1 MDFIKKN
8 LKTILCVIAL
18 ISLFLPI
25 ATFTI
30 ESYGYSEAISL
41 NGIDISTERFIG
53 FLLILC
59 PVLLILSNYISKIKP
74 YENIISIIAPILCIV
89 VLIYIYAQ
97 SSAVFEKTCVAS
109 MDAVGD
115 IFEYT
120 DDYFDDDYF
129 DDDYL
134 DFADNTSMDSSIGIG
149 TILAMLSYVILEIIA
164 LKDNPTLVNNITSNA
179 KTKLSSIQDKAGE
192 TSNKNTSQTDDLKKY
207 KEMLDAGI
215 ITQEEF
221 DLKKKQILGL

>member
-30 ESYGYSEAISL
+30 ESYGYSEKINL

-53 FLLILC
+53 YLLILC
-59 PVLLILSNYISKIKP
+59 PVLLILSNYISKIKQ

-97 SSAVFEKTCVAS
+97 SSAVFEKTYVAS

-120 DDYFDDDYF
+120 YDYF

-134 DFADNTSMDSSIGIG
+134 DFAENTSMDSSMGVG
-149 TILAMLSYVILEIIA
+149 TILGALSYVILEIIA
-164 LKDNPTLVNNITSNA
+164 LKNNPNLVNNITNSA
-179 KTKLSSIQDKAGE
+179 KTKLSGISDKAE
-192 TSNKNTSQTDDLKKY
+192 AVSNKNTSQTNDLKKY

-221 DLKKKQILGL
+221 DAKKKQILGL